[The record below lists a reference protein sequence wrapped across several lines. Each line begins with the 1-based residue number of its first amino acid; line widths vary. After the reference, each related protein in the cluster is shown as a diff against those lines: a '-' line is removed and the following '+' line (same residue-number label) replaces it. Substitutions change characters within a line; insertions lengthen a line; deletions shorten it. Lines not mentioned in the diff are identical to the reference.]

1 MTGRSQRYLFDP
13 VVVGHLECE
22 AWASYY
28 RRRWPRF
35 LVYSIGMVDAA
46 FGMRFDRSLVGAWH
60 VLRANQFWAPR
71 DNNPGAA
78 RESMRRFYELVGR
91 AGRATFDPIRA
102 AELEVEWWRLHRLH
116 QYGELTSPDPLIDCL
131 CALYGHVYDTDPE
144 SARKAAS
151 FRVQA
156 MGISDRWVAHG
167 RPREDPSMVQQ
178 RRALVDCY
186 TELRRF
192 IERLDEPPGGVTP
205 E

>member
-1 MTGRSQRYLFDP
+1 MCCGPTSSGLPGTTTRGPPGNR
-13 VVVGHLECE
+13 C
-22 AWASYY
+22 AASTS
-28 RRRWPRF
+28 WSAEPD
-35 LVYSIGMVDAA
+35 G
-46 FGMRFDRSLVGAWH
+46 
-60 VLRANQFWAPR
+60 
-71 DNNPGAA
+71 
-78 RESMRRFYELVGR
+78 
-91 AGRATFDPIRA
+91 ATFDPIRA